1 MRDRMIILDDT
12 RVRLS
17 NIKNYGISSGKKFR
31 QKLYTRKE
39 VLNPVGV
46 VASFFSLLEGGYCS
60 DETVEYEYE
69 WTGKWNEGMSKEEI
83 DELGGGTLVL
93 LDKGEIGVTRKVL
106 ASDSC
111 IQEYQEKYLYITT
124 FQNDNF
130 VFWESE
136 VSFDINEKCKE
147 IDEMFNGD

>member
-1 MRDRMIILDDT
+1 M
-12 RVRLS
+12 
-17 NIKNYGISSGKKFR
+17 NIG
-31 QKLYTRKE
+31 
-39 VLNPVGV
+39 
-46 VASFFSLLEGGYCS
+46 
-60 DETVEYEYE
+60 D
-69 WTGKWNEGMSKEEI
+69 EGMSKEEI